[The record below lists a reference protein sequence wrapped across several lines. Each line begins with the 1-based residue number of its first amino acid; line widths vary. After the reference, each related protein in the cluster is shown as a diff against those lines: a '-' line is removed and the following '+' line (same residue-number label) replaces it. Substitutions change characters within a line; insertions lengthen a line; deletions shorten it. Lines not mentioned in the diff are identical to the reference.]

1 MNEKPRVLFI
11 TTSFPTRL
19 NQGSGIFVFRL
30 INRLTEWIDASV
42 LTPDTTPDNKFKT
55 GSLRLVAARYAPRS
69 CQTLA
74 HSPGGIPE
82 TIKRHPLNNV
92 SLIIL
97 LVSLFISTLKHGRH
111 AHVIHSNWSI
121 SGLVGGAAALLIRR
135 PTIVTLRGADLNR
148 ARSKWLDR
156 AILRLAIRLNQRIVC
171 VSRSQRDWLLREF
184 PNARSKTLHIANGV
198 FIPAPPDAGSEARK
212 PGSNS
217 EFKLISVG
225 SLIER
230 KGHAFIIQ
238 TLASLPADSGITLTI
253 IGEGPDHA
261 MLDKLVSSLD
271 LSSRVTLLGHVAP
284 DRIQEILARH
294 DAFVLCS
301 YSEGRSNALLES
313 MATAMP
319 IIATDIPGT
328 NELIDND
335 RNGILIP
342 CDDHEAL
349 GNAILRIRDN
359 PDLRE
364 SLGQSAL
371 QTLSDLDLTWD
382 RAAKEYLSLYMNL
395 INSDAE
401 S

>member
-1 MNEKPRVLFI
+1 M
-11 TTSFPTRL
+11 
-19 NQGSGIFVFRL
+19 
-30 INRLTEWIDASV
+30 
-42 LTPDTTPDNKFKT
+42 
-55 GSLRLVAARYAPRS
+55 
-69 CQTLA
+69 
-74 HSPGGIPE
+74 
-82 TIKRHPLNNV
+82 
-92 SLIIL
+92 
-97 LVSLFISTLKHGRH
+97 
-111 AHVIHSNWSI
+111 
-121 SGLVGGAAALLIRR
+121 
-135 PTIVTLRGADLNR
+135 
-148 ARSKWLDR
+148 
-156 AILRLAIRLNQRIVC
+156 
-171 VSRSQRDWLLREF
+171 
-184 PNARSKTLHIANGV
+184 
-198 FIPAPPDAGSEARK
+198 
-212 PGSNS
+212 
-217 EFKLISVG
+217 
-225 SLIER
+225 
-230 KGHAFIIQ
+230 
-238 TLASLPADSGITLTI
+238 
-253 IGEGPDHA
+253 
-261 MLDKLVSSLD
+261 
-271 LSSRVTLLGHVAP
+271 AP

-301 YSEGRSNALLES
+301 YSEGRSNALLEA